1 MVSTSSSGFHGR
13 HSWIPGCSRT
23 HLHDH
28 DLAHWTLQFQSLCHT
43 LGLTLWSH
51 PTDGLLP
58 TTFSTLW
65 IYCYAYHKH
74 CGDYDTSSV
83 FQSMNQP
90 VVTDQTDAFHC
101 WKKTVHNLTETY
113 ASEVTSVGCHS
124 PTVLLSAI
132 RCCSERGLSERR
144 VYMAVCVCNIS
155 IQFTIFY
162 ILKHRSPVTI
172 SLCISTRCVQVCQQ
186 RQTQSFC
193 S

>member
-101 WKKTVHNLTETY
+101 WKKTVHNLTGNIRFRGHLRRMSFTN
-113 ASEVTSVGCHS
+113 SLVKRHTMLFRKRPFRKTSIYGCMC
-124 PTVLLSAI
+124 L
-132 RCCSERGLSERR
+132 
-144 VYMAVCVCNIS
+144 
-155 IQFTIFY
+155 
-162 ILKHRSPVTI
+162 
-172 SLCISTRCVQVCQQ
+172 
-186 RQTQSFC
+186 
-193 S
+193 